1 MSIDGINSLT
11 PFPNGKE
18 LKSTSSENTGF
29 KLPIDFGQSS
39 KAASD
44 EPIPGLQLERTTQ
57 QPPQNEDQ
65 NSVKE
70 YEVKKGDNLWN
81 IAKQQ
86 LIDAGIEPSPGEI
99 VKQMRKISDAND
111 LGLSKDLK
119 KCKTLL
125 PGQKL
130 NLPAVEAEPSEITK
144 PETGKSDKP
153 TEPVETTKPEPG
165 NTDKSPEPSDIG
177 KPTEPGNTDKPEAPK
192 EEGLTPQECNEARH
206 YGSNVADYLVGYTD
220 NSEQGLTKE
229 IITQHV
235 NSKNVLGF
243 LAGYENNRG
252 LGNHFFE
259 QLGSEYG
266 FEEKQ
271 NLLKN
276 VAIKLSQYLKA
287 NGQPDLAR
295 EIDVALADNGF
306 SQSEL
311 KKLDKIVQTMLVTIP
326 ELKN

>member
-1 MSIDGINSLT
+1 MSIDGVNSLT

-18 LKSTSSENTGF
+18 LKATSSENTDF

-39 KAASD
+39 QATSD
-44 EPIPGLQLERTTQ
+44 DPIPGVQLERTTQ
-57 QPPQNEDQ
+57 EQPQNKTQ
-65 NSVKE
+65 GQVQE

-86 LIDAGIEPSPGEI
+86 LIDAG
-99 VKQMRKISDAND
+99 VKPTKENIINQMRKISDENN
-111 LGLSKDLK
+111 LELSKDLK

-130 NLPAVEAEPSEITK
+130 NLP
-144 PETGKSDKP
+144 
-153 TEPVETTKPEPG
+153 PVETKKTDPTTTPE
-165 NTDKSPEPSDIG
+165 KKEPV
-177 KPTEPGNTDKPEAPK
+177 KNPEAPK
-192 EEGLTPQECNEARH
+192 DTNPTTPPGKKEPVENPETPKEKGLTPQERSEARH

-220 NSEQGLTKE
+220 DSEQGLTKE

-235 NSKNVLGF
+235 NSKNVLEF

-252 LGNHFFE
+252 LGNHFFK

-271 NLLKN
+271 NLMKN
-276 VAIKLSQYLKA
+276 VATKLSQYLKA
-287 NGQPDLAR
+287 NGQPGLAR
-295 EIDVALADNGF
+295 EIDIALADNGF
-306 SQSEL
+306 SKSDIER
-311 KKLDKIVQTMLVTIP
+311 LDEIVQTVLVTIP
-326 ELKN
+326 ELKI

>member
-1 MSIDGINSLT
+1 MSIDGINSLA

-119 KCKTLL
+119 KYKTLL
-125 PGQKL
+125 LGQKL

-153 TEPVETTKPEPG
+153 TEPVETTKP
-165 NTDKSPEPSDIG
+165 
-177 KPTEPGNTDKPEAPK
+177 EPGNTDKPEAPK

-311 KKLDKIVQTMLVTIP
+311 KKLDKIVQTVLVTIP